1 MKALIIAGRELRS
14 LFFSPLAWSVL
25 GVVEAILAWMFLA
38 HLDYFLQHQAELATL
53 EGAPGSTEFIAGQL
67 FGDAAIVLMLVMPL
81 LTMRVMSEEL
91 RSQTLTLLLSSPI
104 SMTAIVLGKYLGIL
118 GFVGVLVGLAVTM
131 PLSLLTGGNLDFGL
145 LVTGGMGLVLLTAS
159 FAAAG
164 LFIST
169 LTAVPTL
176 AAVGSFGLLL
186 LLWVVDWTSA
196 EQAGGVL
203 AYLSLVRHY
212 DNLMRGVF
220 DSADVAYYL
229 LFILTFLVLAIR
241 RLDAYRLQ
249 H

>member
-1 MKALIIAGRELRS
+1 MRALVIAGRELRS

-25 GVVEAILAWMFLA
+25 GVVELVLAWMFLA
-38 HLDYFLQHQAELATL
+38 HLDYFLARQSDLATL
-53 EGAPGSTEFIAGQL
+53 EGAPGATEFVAGQL
-67 FGDAAIVLMLVMPL
+67 FGDAAVVLMLVMPL
-81 LTMRVMSEEL
+81 LTMRVVSEEL
-91 RSQTLTLLLSSPI
+91 RSQTMTLLLSAPV
-104 SMTAIVLGKYLGIL
+104 SMTAIVLGKYLSIL
-118 GFVGVLVGLAVTM
+118 GFVGVLVALVVAM
-131 PLSLLTGGNLDFGL
+131 PLSLFAGGSPDVGL
-145 LVTGGMGLVLLTAS
+145 IVTGGIGLVLLTAS

-176 AAVGSFGLLL
+176 AAVGTFGLLL
-186 LLWVVDWTSA
+186 LLWVIDWTSA

-212 DNLMRGVF
+212 DDLMRGVF
-220 DSADVAYYL
+220 DSTDVVYYV
-229 LFILTFLVLAIR
+229 LFIFTFLVLAVR

>member
-1 MKALIIAGRELRS
+1 MKALVIAGHELRS

-38 HLDYFLQHQAELATL
+38 HLDYFLQRQAELATL
-53 EGAPGSTEFIAGQL
+53 ESAPGATEFVAGQL
-67 FGDAAIVLMLVMPL
+67 FGDAAVVLMLVMPL
-81 LTMRVMSEEL
+81 LTMRLMSEEL
-91 RSQTLTLLLSSPI
+91 RSQTLILLFSSPVSMI
-104 SMTAIVLGKYLGIL
+104 SIVLGKYLGIL
-118 GFVGVLVGLAVTM
+118 GFVGLLVTLVLLM
-131 PLSLLTGGNLDFGL
+131 PLSLFAGGSLDVGL
-145 LVTGGMGLVLLTAS
+145 LVAGGLGLVLLVAS

-186 LLWVVDWTSA
+186 LLWVIDWTSA

-212 DNLMRGVF
+212 DDLMRGVF
-220 DSADVAYYL
+220 DSADVAYYV
-229 LFILTFLVLAIR
+229 LFIFTFLVLAIR